1 MNKKKVYIDVT
12 QFIQIDALTGI
23 QRVMRELIFRLLKNP
38 ELETVLICY
47 RPNIE
52 KYELLRSDGFLLYYQ
67 QGMGKKSAFCSQN
80 HMRIEELERGAIF
93 FEIDVAWS
101 AFLKRS
107 YLLPM
112 LKKQGLILVSMI
124 YDIMA
129 ITHFQYFHPLFT
141 YEFMEFISAHILYD
155 DLILV
160 NTADTRD
167 TLISF
172 AKRAGVESLRVEVV
186 PLGGDFQGRE
196 DASDSTEQVQESVMQ
211 TAGLKP
217 YLLLVGTIEPRKNHK
232 LLYEAYKRRLHE
244 EEINII
250 FAGRVGWI
258 EKEFMETL
266 YQDPDFGTRIHH
278 ISNASNNDLRYL
290 YHHAFAVAF
299 PTHMEGY
306 GLPVVEALENGD
318 VVIASDIPVLREVGG
333 DYCIYFKE
341 NDVDDFSQ
349 KVVDLMHDK
358 ESYST
363 LREHIS
369 AYRVHTWDQT
379 AEQVALLLRSG
390 L

>member
-1 MNKKKVYIDVT
+1 MNKKTVYIDVT
-12 QFIQIDALTGI
+12 QFVQIDALTGI

-38 ELETVLICY
+38 ELDTILICY
-47 RPNIE
+47 RPKLE
-52 KYELLRSDGFLLYYQ
+52 QYERLNGVAFLMYYQ
-67 QGMGKKSAFCSQN
+67 QGKGKKSAFCSQN
-80 HMRIEELERGAIF
+80 YLRIDELERGAIF

-101 AFLKRS
+101 AYLKRS
-107 YLLPM
+107 YLLPR
-112 LKKQGLILVSMI
+112 LKQQGLVLVSMI

-141 YEFMEFISAHILYD
+141 YEFMEFIGAHILYD

-196 DASDSTEQVQESVMQ
+196 EDNDEQVQDSVVR
-211 TAGLKP
+211 TAALRP
-217 YLLLVGTIEPRKNHK
+217 YILLVGTIEPRKNHR
-232 LLYEAYKRRLHE
+232 LLYEAYKRRLHSE
-244 EEINII
+244 DINII

-258 EKEFMETL
+258 EQEFMEKL
-266 YQDPDFGTRIHH
+266 YQDPDYGTRIHH
-278 ISNASNNDLRYL
+278 ISNASNTDLRYL

-333 DYCIYFKE
+333 DYCVYFKE
-341 NDVDDFSQ
+341 NDVDDFA
-349 KVVDLMHDK
+349 DK
-358 ESYST
+358 AAALIHNTASYAK
-363 LREHIS
+363 LRDHVS
-369 AYRVHTWDQT
+369 SYRVHTWDET
-379 AEQVALLLRSG
+379 AERVVELLRRG